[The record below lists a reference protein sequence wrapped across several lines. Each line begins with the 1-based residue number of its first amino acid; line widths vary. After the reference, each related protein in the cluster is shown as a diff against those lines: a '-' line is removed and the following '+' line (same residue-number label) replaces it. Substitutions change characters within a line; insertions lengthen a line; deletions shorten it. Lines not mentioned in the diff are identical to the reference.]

1 MESSGAQP
9 IWLFW
14 DGECGFCRRAIAWVK
29 QRDSTDQIQAVPYQD
44 APRPPM
50 TDKLAQRC
58 ERAVQVVTQEGD
70 ILSAGRA
77 CLYVLE
83 KVGYPRLA
91 RLGRL
96 PPLIW
101 CVEIGYWLMARNR
114 QFFSR
119 WLFRTGGTG

>member
-1 MESSGAQP
+1 MEPFVPQP

-14 DGECGFCRRAIAWVK
+14 DRECGFCERAIAWVK
-29 QRDSTDQIQAVPYQD
+29 QRDATDQIQAVPYQE

-50 TDKLAQRC
+50 TDILAQRC

-91 RLGRL
+91 RVWRL
-96 PPLIW
+96 RPLIW
-101 CVEIGYWLMARNR
+101 CIEIDYWLVARNR
-114 QFFSR
+114 QFFGR
-119 WLFRTGGTG
+119 WLFRTGGTR

>member
-1 MESSGAQP
+1 MESSVAQP

-14 DGECGFCRRAIAWVK
+14 DSECGFCKRAIAWVK
-29 QRDSTDQIQAVPYQD
+29 QRDATDQIQAVPYQE

-50 TDKLAQRC
+50 TDILAQRC
-58 ERAVQVVTQEGD
+58 ERAVQVLTQEGD

-91 RLGRL
+91 RVGRL

-101 CVEIGYWLMARNR
+101 CIEIDYWLVARNR